1 MDNEDIDVYEKNEEP
16 EIEIHQDNSYP
27 TENFKENLVSI
38 DSSLTICRRL
48 PISFN
53 NSTL

>member
-27 TENFKENLVSI
+27 TENFKENLVSTN
-38 DSSLTICRRL
+38 SSLITFRRL
-48 PISFN
+48 PTSFN

>member
-27 TENFKENLVSI
+27 TENFKENLVST
-38 DSSLTICRRL
+38 DNL
-48 PISFN
+48 
-53 NSTL
+53 